1 MFSSTISHLDTLRSS
16 DVSQLIGNHSL
27 ELILMV
33 LGALGIRIFY
43 KIVKKSKVFG
53 NLDGPASES
62 LLWGNEKL
70 MFNFERSST
79 IQEELLSKYGP
90 VCRIKSILGE
100 DRLWVADPRAM
111 HEILQKAYDHFH
123 EPPSVLA
130 WLQITL
136 GNNIVST
143 AGSKHKVQ
151 RKILNPVFTAS
162 HMRNLMPVFTE
173 IAHQVEDIIARKAQ
187 ENESKNG
194 VVDIASWM
202 SNVSLESIGQAGMG
216 HRFGAMEKDQIEFL
230 QASHQLLPLINRM
243 WYLHPFI
250 ATLIKLGP
258 TRFRRFVVDRLPFG
272 PAQALKNSTDVVDH
286 TANTIYKKKKSAL
299 DSGTLESEI
308 ATGNDVV
315 SMLLKQSETLSGEE
329 QMTEEEIV
337 AQVSG
342 LVFAGHDTTSSALAR
357 TLHFLAQH
365 PDVQDQLR
373 KEVQEG
379 HLQYGKDL
387 DYDQLNS
394 LKYLDAVCRESL
406 RLAAPVQ
413 RIQRVAGADWNLP
426 LQHPVKA
433 KDGRTELSSI
443 HVPKGTHIY
452 LSIGAINRDKE
463 MWGEDASEFKP
474 SRWLQPLPN
483 SLSESK
489 IPGVYSN
496 T

>member
-1 MFSSTISHLDTLRSS
+1 M
-16 DVSQLIGNHSL
+16 
-27 ELILMV
+27 
-33 LGALGIRIFY
+33 
-43 KIVKKSKVFG
+43 
-53 NLDGPASES
+53 
-62 LLWGNEKL
+62 
-70 MFNFERSST
+70 
-79 IQEELLSKYGP
+79 QEN
-90 VCRIKSILGE
+90 
-100 DRLWVADPRAM
+100 RLWVADPRAM
-111 HEILQKAYDHFH
+111 HVILQKAYDHFH

-151 RKILNPVFTAS
+151 RK
-162 HMRNLMPVFTE
+162 MPVFTE
-173 IAHQVEDIIARKAQ
+173 IAYQVEDIIARKAW
-187 ENESKNG
+187 ENESNSG
-194 VVDIASWM
+194 VVDVASWM

-230 QASHQLLPLINRM
+230 QALHQLLPLINRM

-258 TRFRRFVVDRLPFG
+258 TSFRRFVVDHLPFG

-286 TANTIYKKKKSAL
+286 TANTIYKKKKSAFGN
-299 DSGTLESEI
+299 GTLDSEI
-308 ATGNDVV
+308 AAGNDVV

-337 AQVSG
+337 AQVNG

-357 TLHFLAQH
+357 TLHFLTQY

-373 KEVQEG
+373 KEVQEA
-379 HLQYGKDL
+379 HRQHGKDL

-394 LKYLDAVCRESL
+394 LQYLDAVCRESL
-406 RLAAPVQ
+406 RLAAPVK

-443 HVPKGTHIY
+443 HVPKGTHNY
-452 LSIGAINRDKE
+452 LSIGAINQDKE
-463 MWGEDASEFKP
+463 LWGEDALEFKP

-496 T
+496 TMTFSGGTSGMPMGDEEIIWVATGVAKPYARGKDGEIDVARKPVLPLKVTVLDRSN